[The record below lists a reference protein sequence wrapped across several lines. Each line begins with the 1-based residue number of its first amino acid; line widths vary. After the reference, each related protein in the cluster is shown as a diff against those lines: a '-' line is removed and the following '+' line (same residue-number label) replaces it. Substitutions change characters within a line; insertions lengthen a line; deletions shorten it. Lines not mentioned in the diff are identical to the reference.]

1 MPLISLY
8 VLVLLL
14 SIVLGFDPW
23 KSMVIVSSFASVV
36 LYVKLQRSN
45 AIKGIEPT
53 FSRTYDKFGRLIE
66 TEFYQRTGENSLLVS
81 VWKYNGWDSEL
92 YAKHLY
98 TSTEEKRND
107 EHELNEKIVFGDY
120 YPSPSEVKVD
130 VRGGYV
136 LKKSNA
142 LRPHLKERFSEKIK
156 RRIKR

>member
-1 MPLISLY
+1 
-8 VLVLLL
+8 
-14 SIVLGFDPW
+14 
-23 KSMVIVSSFASVV
+23 
-36 LYVKLQRSN
+36 
-45 AIKGIEPT
+45 
-53 FSRTYDKFGRLIE
+53 LIE

-142 LRPHLKERFSEKIK
+142 LRPQKIK